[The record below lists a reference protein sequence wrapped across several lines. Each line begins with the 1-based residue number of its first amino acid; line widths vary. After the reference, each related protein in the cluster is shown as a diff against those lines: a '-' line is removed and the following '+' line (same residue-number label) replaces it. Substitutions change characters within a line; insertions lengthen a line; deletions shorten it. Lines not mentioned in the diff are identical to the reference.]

1 MTSSD
6 APAWTL
12 ARLPRFSGLDYA
24 SLPAQL
30 DALIA
35 SHRAR
40 VDELTRDPEA
50 ASWDTVVAPM
60 EVLGDELHR
69 FFSPV
74 SHLHNVADEDALREP
89 YNACVEALSAWGSE
103 LAQHAGLFRCYEAI
117 RASEAFEGFDAAR
130 RAVIEHALRDFRLGG
145 VDLPAD
151 AQARI
156 MGLKVELAKLG
167 TRFEEHVLDATQA
180 FRLDVDDEARLEGLP
195 ESVVALA
202 RQNAERAGRDG
213 WTLTLDYPC
222 YVPAMTY
229 LEDRTLRETLYEA
242 FVTRASDAGP
252 DAGRFDNT
260 DVIAEI
266 LDKRQALARE
276 LGFES
281 YAALSLATKM
291 APSTDEVLRFLDE
304 LAEKA
309 KPAAERELSELET
322 FARESLSLHTL
333 EPWDVAWAS
342 EKLKLARYRLSQEEL
357 KPYFPV
363 DRVIDGLFTVASRLF
378 GITIEP
384 HEGVETWHPDVR
396 FYAIRDDAGEP
407 RGYFYFDL
415 YARERKR
422 SGAWMDDCLTRWS
435 VPGRVQLPVAYLT
448 CNFTPPV
455 TGRPTLLTHDE
466 VITLFHEFGHGLHHM
481 LTRVGRPAVAGI
493 NGVPWDAV
501 ELPSQFLENWCWE
514 REALDVIAT
523 RHDSGETLPA
533 ELYERLLATKRF
545 QAAMQLVRQL
555 EFALF
560 DFHVHLGLDEG
571 RSAQDVL
578 DAVRA
583 RVAVVKPPRYNRF
596 QHSFSHIFAGGY
608 AAGYYSYKWA
618 EVLSADAFSL
628 FEERGVF
635 DTETGRRFRAEI
647 LENGGAEDAMV
658 LFERFR
664 GRKPSVEPLLRQAGL
679 HA

>member
-1 MTSSD
+1 MNTSD
-6 APAWTL
+6 APDWTL
-12 ARLPRFSGLDYA
+12 ARLPRFSGIDYA
-24 SLPAQL
+24 RLPDDL

-35 SHRAR
+35 QHRERIAAI
-40 VDELTRDPEA
+40 TADPETA
-50 ASWDTVVAPM
+50 RWETVVEPM
-60 EVLGDELHR
+60 EAMGDELHR

-74 SHLHNVADEDALREP
+74 SHLHNVADDDALREP
-89 YNACVEALSAWGSE
+89 YNACIERISAWGSE
-103 LAQHAGLFRCYEAI
+103 LAQHPGLFRCYETI
-117 RASEAFEGFDAAR
+117 RASGDFERFDAAR

-145 VDLPAD
+145 VALPEA
-151 AQARI
+151 AQARVKT
-156 MGLKVELAKLG
+156 LKVELATLG

-180 FRLDVDDEARLEGLP
+180 YRLDVDDENRLAGLP
-195 ESVVALA
+195 ESALALA

-222 YVPAMTY
+222 YLPAMTW
-229 LEDRTLRETLYEA
+229 LDDRTLRRSLYEA
-242 FVTRASDAGP
+242 FVTRASEQGP
-252 DAGRFDNT
+252 NGGEYDNT
-260 DVIAEI
+260 PIIEQI

-276 LGFES
+276 LGFAN
-281 YAALSLATKM
+281 YAELSLATKM
-291 APSTDEVLRFLDE
+291 APSTDEVLRFLGE
-304 LAEKA
+304 LADKA
-309 KPAAERELSELET
+309 KPAAEHEVAELRA
-322 FARESLSLHTL
+322 FARDELGLDAL

-342 EKLKLARYRLSQEEL
+342 EKLKLARYRLSQEEI

-363 DRVIDGLFTVASRLF
+363 TRVIEGLFAVAGRLF
-378 GITIEP
+378 GLEFEA
-384 HEGVETWHPDVR
+384 HDGVETWHSDVR
-396 FYAIRDDAGEP
+396 FYAIRDSGGEA
-407 RGYFYFDL
+407 RGFFYLDL

-422 SGAWMDDCLTRWS
+422 SGAWMDDCLTRWQA
-435 VPGRVQLPVAYLT
+435 PGQVQLPVAYLT

-481 LTRVGRPAVAGI
+481 LTRVDRPAVAGI

-514 REALDVIAT
+514 REALDVIAGHHET
-523 RHDSGETLPA
+523 GEPLP
-533 ELYERLLATKRF
+533 EDLYERLIATKRF

-560 DFHVHLGLDEG
+560 DFTVHLGLGSGETV
-571 RSAQDVL
+571 QDVL
-578 DAVRA
+578 DRVRE
-583 RVAVVKPPRYNRF
+583 RVAVIVPPAWNRF
-596 QHSFSHIFAGGY
+596 QHSFSHVFAGGY

-635 DTETGRRFRAEI
+635 DEQTGRRFLNEI

-664 GRKPSVEPLLRQAGL
+664 GRKPSVEPLLRHAGL
-679 HA
+679 AA